1 MTEAGLKLAL
11 VADGTESLAFAW
23 RQSKVN
29 LHADSVHEKREPTG
43 HAKVQTK
50 GGSDLCFAVEFA
62 LIATRPSVVP
72 LRATHCGKL
81 ASNVSRLFW
90 RKEISDQGIAR

>member
-50 GGSDLCFAVEFA
+50 GGSDLCFAVEIRFDRHPAVGGAIDGNA
-62 LIATRPSVVP
+62 LREVGLECFSIVLEERDFRV
-72 LRATHCGKL
+72 
-81 ASNVSRLFW
+81 
-90 RKEISDQGIAR
+90 AR